1 MSPAGSE
8 TRSSRARRP
17 LLWPPIVVV
26 GAFYFVFV
34 GLRLAQEGVLWFVH
48 LGRQTL
54 ESAGTSSALAD
65 LEWQSEIGYDGQYYF
80 ALAVDPA
87 NASDYM
93 DGKAGYVYARPFF
106 PALSRL
112 VSLGQVDYVPHAML
126 LINVS
131 AVLLGTAA
139 LAAWLRRNDV
149 SPWFSAI
156 YGLYPGLVFSV
167 FHDLTEPLAYGL
179 VAIALWFFDP
189 KDGRR
194 LAAAAA
200 TLSLAALT
208 RETVV
213 LFALV
218 GAAALVHRRIDD
230 RGRRWSWSRW
240 RRPVA
245 FLVVTTAPLLAW
257 KAIVGAV
264 LQEPA
269 QESPGGAVALIP
281 FYGIASYWPW
291 GAPPHAR
298 CRLRRC
304 PDRAR
309 NGRRPAAPH
318 RHAVET
324 LRRPAHAQRRGVRR
338 LPPEGGL
345 RGLRGGRSRR
355 NRCRFGHDLL
365 HSRLEGCQWGA
376 ASPSPCQPDVV
387 PALVFPRRGRPRPSG
402 FGAAHLVT
410 RRFASGRRPRVRRA
424 EPRLVVLSGVMRRNR
439 ARAGRLP
446 DSRGGSGSTRGRRAR
461 GGRRR
466 R

>member
-8 TRSSRARRP
+8 TRSSRSPRP
-17 LLWPPIVVV
+17 WLWPPIVTV
-26 GAFYFVFV
+26 GAFYLVFV
-34 GLRLAQEGVLWFVH
+34 VLRIVQKGVVWFVH

-54 ESAGTSSALAD
+54 EAAGTSSALAD
-65 LEWQSEIGYDGQYYF
+65 LEWQSEIGYDGQYYY

-112 VSLGQVDYVPHAML
+112 VSFGQVDFVPHAML
-126 LINVS
+126 FINVC
-131 AVLLGTAA
+131 AVLLGTAT

-149 SPWFSAI
+149 SPWFSVL

-179 VAIALWFFDP
+179 VAIALWIFDP

-194 LAAAAA
+194 VAAAAA

-218 GAAALVHRRIDD
+218 GAAALVRRRMGD
-230 RGRRWSWSRW
+230 RGRSWSWRGL
-240 RRPVA
+240 RAPAA
-245 FLVVTTAPLLAW
+245 FLAATTAPLLVW

-291 GAPPHAR
+291 GPTT
-298 CRLRRC
+298 CSL
-304 PDRAR
+304 
-309 NGRRPAAPH
+309 
-318 RHAVET
+318 
-324 LRRPAHAQRRGVRR
+324 
-338 LPPEGGL
+338 
-345 RGLRGGRSRR
+345 S
-355 NRCRFGHDLL
+355 
-365 HSRLEGCQWGA
+365 
-376 ASPSPCQPDVV
+376 SPSS
-387 PALVFPRRGRPRPSG
+387 F
-402 FGAAHLVT
+402 
-410 RRFASGRRPRVRRA
+410 
-424 EPRLVVLSGVMRRNR
+424 RLC
-439 ARAGRLP
+439 
-446 DSRGGSGSTRGRRAR
+446 SR
-461 GGRRR
+461 
-466 R
+466 

>member
-1 MSPAGSE
+1 M
-8 TRSSRARRP
+8 
-17 LLWPPIVVV
+17 LWPPIVVV

-291 GAPPHAR
+291 GAHHTLVVVSVVVPTVLATAVGLPLLTDMR
-298 CRLRRC
+298 WRLC
-304 PDRAR
+304 GALLMLNAAAFVVFLPKVVYVDYGAAGRAAI
-309 NGRRPAAPH
+309 GVVLATICCIPAW
-318 RHAVET
+318 RAVS
-324 LRRPAHAQRRGVRR
+324 
-338 LPPEGGL
+338 
-345 RGLRGGRSRR
+345 GGRPP
-355 NRCRFGHDLL
+355 L
-365 HSRLEGCQWGA
+365 HLVSLTWSLPWYFLA
-376 ASPSPCQPDVV
+376 AVGLGL
-387 PALVFPRRGRPRPSG
+387 PALALLTS
-402 FGAAHLVT
+402 
-410 RRFASGRRPRVRRA
+410 
-424 EPRLVVLSGVMRRNR
+424 
-439 ARAGRLP
+439 
-446 DSRGGSGSTRGRRAR
+446 
-461 GGRRR
+461 
-466 R
+466 

>member
-8 TRSSRARRP
+8 TRSSRAPRP
-17 LLWPPIVVV
+17 WLWPPILVV
-26 GAFYFVFV
+26 GAFYFLFV
-34 GLRLAQEGVLWFVH
+34 GLRIAQEGVLWFVH

-54 ESAGTSSALAD
+54 ASADTSSALAD

-87 NASDYM
+87 NAADYM

-126 LINVS
+126 LVNVS

-179 VAIALWFFDP
+179 VAIALWLFDP

-213 LFALV
+213 LFALA
-218 GAAALVHRRIDD
+218 GAAALVPCRIVD
-230 RGRRWSWSRW
+230 RGRWWSWSRW

-245 FLVVTTAPLLAW
+245 FLAVTTAPLFVL

-291 GAPPHAR
+291 GAH
-298 CRLRRC
+298 
-304 PDRAR
+304 
-309 NGRRPAAPH
+309 H
-318 RHAVET
+318 T
-324 LRRPAHAQRRGVRR
+324 LVVV
-338 LPPEGGL
+338 
-345 RGLRGGRSRR
+345 SV
-355 NRCRFGHDLL
+355 
-365 HSRLEGCQWGA
+365 
-376 ASPSPCQPDVV
+376 VV
-387 PALVFPRRGRPRPSG
+387 P
-402 FGAAHLVT
+402 T
-410 RRFASGRRPRVRRA
+410 
-424 EPRLVVLSGVMRRNR
+424 VLAIAVG
-439 ARAGRLP
+439 LP
-446 DSRGGSGSTRGRRAR
+446 LLTD
-461 GGRRR
+461 
-466 R
+466 